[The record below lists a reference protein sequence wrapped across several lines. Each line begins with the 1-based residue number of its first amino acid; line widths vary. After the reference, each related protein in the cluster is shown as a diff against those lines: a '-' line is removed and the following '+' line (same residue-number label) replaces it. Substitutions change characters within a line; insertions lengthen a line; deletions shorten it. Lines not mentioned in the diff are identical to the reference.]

1 MPITQI
7 VNRNDSAIDEKE
19 LECSGNGGASSGNR
33 SERKLGNLIGRGII
47 VDDSFLRD

>member
-19 LECSGNGGASSGNR
+19 LECSGNGGGVSSV
-33 SERKLGNLIGRGII
+33 GII
-47 VDDSFLRD
+47 LEESLEISSEEA